1 MNRNADDILN
11 ELLVLR
17 AQSGDSE
24 AVRLLVRRWHPKLI
38 RHARKLT
45 ECDEAAADVVQEGW
59 IAIFRGLRRLKDPA
73 IFRGWAYRIVHH
85 KSVDWIRSQ
94 TRRRKLNEVAR
105 DQIESPAVPI
115 QSDDSNDVETLRS
128 AISRLT
134 AEQQLLLRMFYN
146 DQMPLKEI
154 AVVME
159 VPVGTLKFRLYSLRK
174 QLKQIIERDMS

>member
-159 VPVGTLKFRLYSLRK
+159 VPVGTLKFRLYSL
-174 QLKQIIERDMS
+174 

>member
-1 MNRNADDILN
+1 MPRTPDDILD

-17 AQSGDSE
+17 AQNGDSE
-24 AVRLLVRRWHPKLI
+24 ALRVLVRRWHPKLI

-59 IAIFRGLRRLKDPA
+59 IAICRGLRRLKDPA

-85 KSVDWIRSQ
+85 KSMDWIRSQ
-94 TRRRKLNEVAR
+94 TRQRKLNEVAR
-105 DQIESPAVPI
+105 EQVVSPAAPE
-115 QSDDSNDVETLRS
+115 QPDTSNNVTALRT
-128 AISRLT
+128 AIGRLT

-154 AVVME
+154 AVVMA
-159 VPVGTLKFRLYSLRK
+159 VPIGTLKFRLFSLRK
-174 QLKQIIERDMS
+174 QLKQMIERETS

>member
-1 MNRNADDILN
+1 MNRDADDILN

-24 AVRLLVRRWHPKLI
+24 AVRILVHRWHPKLI

-59 IAIFRGLRRLKDPA
+59 IAIFRGLRGLKDPA

-94 TRRRKLNEVAR
+94 TRRRKLNKVAR
-105 DQIESPAVPI
+105 EQIVSPAAPERP
-115 QSDDSNDVETLRS
+115 DTSNNVETLRT
-128 AISRLT
+128 AIGHLT

-154 AVVME
+154 AIVLA
-159 VPVGTLKFRLYSLRK
+159 VPIGTLKFRLFSLRK
-174 QLKQIIERDMS
+174 QLKQMIERDIS

>member
-1 MNRNADDILN
+1 MNRDADDILN

-17 AQSGDSE
+17 AQRGDSE
-24 AVRLLVRRWHPKLI
+24 ALRVLVRRWHPKLI

-45 ECDEAAADVVQEGW
+45 ECDEAAADVVQDGW
-59 IAIFRGLRRLKDPA
+59 IAIFRGLRKLKDPA

-94 TRRRKLNEVAR
+94 TRQRKLNEVAR
-105 DQIESPAVPI
+105 EQIAS
-115 QSDDSNDVETLRS
+115 SDDPKQRDESNDIETLRT
-128 AISRLT
+128 AIGRLT

-154 AVVME
+154 ANVLA
-159 VPVGTLKFRLYSLRK
+159 VPIGTLKFRLFSLRK
-174 QLKQIIERDMS
+174 QLKQMLERDM